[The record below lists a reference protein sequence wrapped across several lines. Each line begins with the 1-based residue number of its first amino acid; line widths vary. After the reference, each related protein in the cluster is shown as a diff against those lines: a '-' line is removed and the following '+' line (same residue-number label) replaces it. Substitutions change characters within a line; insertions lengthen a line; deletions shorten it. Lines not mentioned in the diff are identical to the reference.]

1 MPLPLAKAERL
12 ELPRARLIAAAD
24 RRISKKRPSPVF
36 GGRSV
41 RCTQNK
47 LSLVHRS
54 SEETATTAVK
64 VVTTAAG
71 SFATAFDITPVAVD
85 TSVEDAAPAAES
97 EVAPCATEWDDATAV
112 RREYLR
118 RLHDALERGLIKF
131 ESTPSSVWPDASP
144 GHVVVVPGRNA
155 HRASRRYIRNH
166 RHWLKAAGFTFN
178 GEKEL
183 WWRLAPEGWQGHVG
197 A

>member
-1 MPLPLAKAERL
+1 MPLPVAKAERSQT
-12 ELPRARLIAAAD
+12 PRARLIPAAD
-24 RRISKKRPSPVF
+24 RPIGKKRPTPVF
-36 GGRSV
+36 GGHSV
-41 RCTQNK
+41 RCTQNR
-47 LSLVHRS
+47 LCLVPRT

-64 VVTTAAG
+64 VVATAAG

-85 TSVEDAAPAAES
+85 TSAEDAAPAAES
-97 EVAPCATEWDDATAV
+97 EAAPCATEWDNATAV

-118 RLHDALERGLIKF
+118 KLYDALERGLIKF
-131 ESTPSSVWPDASP
+131 ESTPLSAWPDASP

-155 HRASRRYIRNH
+155 HRVSPRYIRNH
-166 RHWLKAAGFTFN
+166 RHWLKAAGFMFN

-183 WWRLAPEGWQGHVG
+183 WWRLAPEGWQCHVG